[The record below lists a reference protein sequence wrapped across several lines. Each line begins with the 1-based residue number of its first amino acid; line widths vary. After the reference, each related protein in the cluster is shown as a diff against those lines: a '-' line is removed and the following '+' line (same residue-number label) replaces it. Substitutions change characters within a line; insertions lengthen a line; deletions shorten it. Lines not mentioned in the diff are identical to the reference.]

1 MRLKAELDGD
11 GKARRKDQRTRLRR
25 ARTALRKLEK
35 AQAELERLGELTDWE
50 RDFIASV
57 SDRLDKY
64 DSAFANP
71 ELGGR
76 LEALSAR
83 QKQVLTQMRRKIKDK
98 AKQAP
103 KRMTEE
109 NKPKAQTCPA
119 SVPAARPT
127 LRVIDGGKKET

>member
-1 MRLKAELDGD
+1 VRLKAELDGD

-25 ARTALRKLEK
+25 ARAALRKLEK

-83 QKQVLTQMRRKIKDK
+83 QKQVLAVMRRKIRDK

-103 KRMTEE
+103 PQMLSSPE
-109 NKPKAQTCPA
+109 NKTGFPSDEPPA
-119 SVPAARPT
+119 TQPG
-127 LRVIDGGKKET
+127 LRLVKGGKS